1 MRHLSK
7 AARKTFERLTD
18 GLAEP
23 GDHRKIDNTNGAF
36 MAVCVDVIDRTPLGP
51 VVSVAHYF
59 EQNGDLCC
67 DPDMTFLVAPA
78 GVFPLTFQQAI
89 PPVYTQAAVI
99 EADGRIKRAVRSQR
113 DITSFANVWM
123 NNIQQQ
129 QYGRRL
135 NKVVETPLKP

>member
-18 GLAEP
+18 GLTEP
-23 GDHRKIDNTNGAF
+23 GDHRKVDNSGGVF
-36 MAVCVDVIDRTPLGP
+36 MPVSVDVIDRTPLGP
-51 VVSVAHYF
+51 VVSIAHYF

-89 PPVYTQAAVI
+89 PPVFTQAATI
-99 EADGRIKRAVRSQR
+99 DADGKVRCATYSQR
-113 DITSFANVWM
+113 NITTFANTWLR
-123 NNIQQQ
+123 NIQQQ

-135 NKVVETPLKP
+135 NKAG